1 MTLPIPSITLVS
13 IILLVALAAC
23 DSGQGAVTDP
33 PDDECSPDTADACE
47 PPPVAAC
54 APQQVPQGR
63 SCVRWTP
70 ADGAR
75 LVNAADT
82 FDILVIDA
90 GTEVRAA
97 AGVRLVASQLHVN
110 GTAAAPVR
118 FLPLTEGVRWGG
130 IETPGY
136 GADTSTIRYAR
147 IETAEH
153 GVVATAP
160 ALIENTHVKDVT
172 GVGVV
177 LHGGHLIR
185 SVIEG
190 AQDAGVAIGSNSHAR
205 LSDTD
210 VRGSGDGIRVLCV
223 RCRLFIGG
231 GSIDNNAGDGVRT
244 AFGDMRSGTVFFESP
259 VRITGNAGYPLVV
272 PLTSMR
278 GVMNEVAAR
287 NNLLGNGRDTVIA
300 YAGST
305 WGAQYVPD
313 AEGDLTIA
321 RALPFRV
328 TLPCLAA
335 LPLMTMEAGAS
346 LTVESYDCGGPWG
359 AWPVPVSYGTPTEPV
374 TITGINAMLGLVR
387 QGADTVFVRHARFTN
402 VLLLSAETPVVME
415 DVELDSASLV
425 ITAVGSRVTRLSSI
439 GGGRT
444 GAYEYQQQ
452 AAITL
457 AGDVRLAQ
465 VLIEG
470 ALHHGLHID
479 GGSPVVSACTI
490 RHNTGHGV
498 WVEQGT
504 VRIEQC
510 SMEGNAG
517 YGIHNSTPDTV
528 QAPNNWWGDPTGP
541 RGPTGNGVDGPVRY
555 DPFLT
560 APPGHSA
567 FVSALHR

>member
-1 MTLPIPSITLVS
+1 MTLPIPSITIVP
-13 IILLVALAAC
+13 IILFVALAC
-23 DSGQGAVTDP
+23 DGGQGAVTDP
-33 PDDECSPDTADACE
+33 LDDECSPDAPDACD
-47 PPPVAAC
+47 PPPAATC

-70 ADGAR
+70 ADGVR
-75 LVNAADT
+75 LVNPADT

-118 FLPLTEGVRWGG
+118 FLPLTESVRWGG

-160 ALIENTHVKDVT
+160 ALIENTHIEDVT

-210 VRGSGDGIRVLCV
+210 VRDSGDGIRVLCV
-223 RCRLFIGG
+223 HCRLFIGG
-231 GSIDNNAGDGVRT
+231 GSIENNAGDGVRT
-244 AFGDMRSGTVFFESP
+244 TFGDMRSGTVIFEAP

-272 PLTSMR
+272 PLISMR
-278 GVMNEVAAR
+278 GVMNDVAAR
-287 NNLLGNGRDTVIA
+287 NNLLGNGRDTVMA
-300 YAGST
+300 YAGNT
-305 WGAQYVPD
+305 WGDHDVPD
-313 AEGDLTIA
+313 GDLDIA
-321 RALPFRV
+321 RALPFHV
-328 TLPCLAA
+328 TLPCTAA
-335 LPLMTMEAGAS
+335 LPLMTMAAGAS
-346 LTVESYDCGGPWG
+346 LTVKSYGCGGPWG
-359 AWPVPVSYGTPTEPV
+359 VWPVPVSHGTAAEPV
-374 TITGINAMLGLVR
+374 SITGISAMLGLVR

-402 VLLLSAETPVVME
+402 VRLLSGETPVVME
-415 DVELDSASLV
+415 DVELDSSSLV
-425 ITAVGSRVTRLSSI
+425 ITAAGSRVARLSSI
-439 GGGRT
+439 AGGRT

-457 AGDVRLAQ
+457 AGDVRLEQ

-479 GGSPVVSACTI
+479 SGSPVVRECTI
-490 RHNTGHGV
+490 RGNAGHGV

-510 SMEGNAG
+510 SVEGNAG

-555 DPFLT
+555 DPFLS
-560 APPGHSA
+560 APPGEQNTVASP
-567 FVSALHR
+567 SRQ